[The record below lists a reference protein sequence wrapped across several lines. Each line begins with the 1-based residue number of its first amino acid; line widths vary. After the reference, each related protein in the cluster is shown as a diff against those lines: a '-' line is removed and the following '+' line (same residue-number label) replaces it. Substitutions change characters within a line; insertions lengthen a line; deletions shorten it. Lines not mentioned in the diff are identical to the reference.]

1 MNLNSTASTCIKNL
15 MWHLESLRKIA
26 IIGPESVS
34 VRGDMGS
41 CGIFLCQ
48 SHSVFGFGVSFKF
61 QLPITLFLILSA
73 QLDTNSP
80 LVSFKWKQIQA
91 WLFCQLRMKATGV
104 LAVVLKMCPVKPCF
118 RFTGFKSLSS
128 DKTLLFQQFCK
139 GKFSNQDN
147 TFNIWKK
154 PPDEWMVQSCG
165 QWLKRFNPF
174 NLTLLQKRH
183 NLPSDRY

>member
-1 MNLNSTASTCIKNL
+1 MNLNSTAATCIKNV

-34 VRGDMGS
+34 VRGDTGS

-48 SHSVFGFGVSFKF
+48 SHSVFGFAVSFKF

-91 WLFCQLRMKATGV
+91 WLFCQLREWKQ
-104 LAVVLKMCPVKPCF
+104 LAFLQWFWKCVQ
-118 RFTGFKSLSS
+118 LSHAFVS
-128 DKTLLFQQFCK
+128 QAL
-139 GKFSNQDN
+139 
-147 TFNIWKK
+147 
-154 PPDEWMVQSCG
+154 
-165 QWLKRFNPF
+165 NPF
-174 NLTLLQKRH
+174 LLTRRFFFSSFAKANFQTRIILLTFERSHQMSEWSRVAV
-183 NLPSDRY
+183 NG